1 MEQLKP
7 KYEASAIVTLISVVL
22 FRMVHSVGF
31 QRVSNSKN
39 RGILYNTKIDEG
51 QKSTHLLRSPEA
63 EKNVRPVSFDGCR
76 TGIPDEMAATAKL
89 YDGPK
94 FQK

>member
-1 MEQLKP
+1 MQVP
-7 KYEASAIVTLISVVL
+7 PL
-22 FRMVHSVGF
+22 FRFLGRCIPSVSKGF
-31 QRVSNSKN
+31 PIRKIGEYCQKKA
-39 RGILYNTKIDEG
+39 KIDEG
-51 QKSTHLLRSPEA
+51 QKRTHLLRSPEA